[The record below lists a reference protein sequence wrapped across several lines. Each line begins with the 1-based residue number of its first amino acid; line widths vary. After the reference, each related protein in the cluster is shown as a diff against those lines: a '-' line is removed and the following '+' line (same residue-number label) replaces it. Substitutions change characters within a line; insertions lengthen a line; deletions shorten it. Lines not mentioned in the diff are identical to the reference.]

1 VSSFTLRKATLEDR
15 PALEKLIA
23 ESARGLS
30 RGHYTD
36 AQVEAALGSA
46 FGVDSELIR
55 DGTYVVAEADGEIVG
70 CGGWSR
76 RATLFGSDAQPGR
89 RSELLDPA
97 RDSARIR
104 AFFVHPAMARRGI
117 GRAILERCEAEAR
130 AHGFRSAELLATLP
144 GHRFYRMLGYEGDE
158 RVAHQLPG
166 SVTIEFIP
174 MRKELAERLGGRRSG
189 I

>member
-1 VSSFTLRKATLEDR
+1 VSDYELRKATLEDR
-15 PALEKLIA
+15 PALEELIA

-55 DGTYVVAEADGEIVG
+55 DGTYFVAEADGRIVG

-89 RSELLDPA
+89 RPDLLDPE

-104 AFFVHPAMARRGI
+104 AFFVRPDWARRGI
-117 GRAILERCEAEAR
+117 GRAILEKCESEAR
-130 AHGFRSAELLATLP
+130 ASGFRSAELLATLP
-144 GHRFYRMLGYEGDE
+144 GHRFYRTLGYEGDE
-158 RVAHQLPG
+158 RVEYVLRDEVRIA
-166 SVTIEFIP
+166 FIP
-174 MRKELAERLGGRRSG
+174 MSKSLG
-189 I
+189 